1 MRSCGGAQKLYTPI
15 LGGDERARQSGG
27 GACRPRSKHR
37 CQEFRESE
45 SICAPTCCWRRG
57 RPASRRVVQGNKTAL
72 HVAAF
77 NGCAK
82 TVLALIRVGASLDA
96 ADNVSSRCNTPVWV
110 RTVPVTITVRY
121 RAQNKQTALQCAT
134 YKSQARVV
142 TALARLD
149 ALDKVRHAAACRRP
163 NPGTCRPSPPSPP
176 HHHRSHRPAEPS
188 HAPSICGAARPFQDR
203 AGAVG
208 GRGTVERA
216 GHGTC
221 AGSAATGHCGR

>member
-1 MRSCGGAQKLYTPI
+1 MALGAARGSVQRVRNYRASPESC
-15 LGGDERARQSGG
+15 R
-27 GACRPRSKHR
+27 
-37 CQEFRESE
+37 
-45 SICAPTCCWRRG
+45 
-57 RPASRRVVQGNKTAL
+57 
-72 HVAAF
+72 HVAA
-77 NGCAK
+77 CC
-82 TVLALIRVGASLDA
+82 A
-96 ADNVSSRCNTPVWV
+96 ADNVSSRRTTPVWV
-110 RTVPVTITVRY
+110 HTVPVTITVRY
-121 RAQNKQTALQCAT
+121 RAQNKQTVLYFAA

-142 TALARLD
+142 TALARLGATVD

-188 HAPSICGAARPFQDR
+188 HAPSLCGAARPFQDR

>member
-1 MRSCGGAQKLYTPI
+1 M
-15 LGGDERARQSGG
+15 
-27 GACRPRSKHR
+27 
-37 CQEFRESE
+37 
-45 SICAPTCCWRRG
+45 
-57 RPASRRVVQGNKTAL
+57 VQGNKTAL

-77 NGCAK
+77 NGFAK

-163 NPGTCRPSPPSPP
+163 NPGTCRPSPPHPLTTIVHTVLQNRVTP
-176 HHHRSHRPAEPS
+176 LHF
-188 HAPSICGAARPFQDR
+188 AAQQGHFKTVQALLE
-203 AGAVG
+203 AGARLNALDMV
-208 GRGTVERA
+208 RARAPLRRVTVDAKRCPCNAPASLRTWAALRA
-216 GHGTC
+216 VWPDSVAHGSR
-221 AGSAATGHCGR
+221 AS

>member
-1 MRSCGGAQKLYTPI
+1 M
-15 LGGDERARQSGG
+15 
-27 GACRPRSKHR
+27 
-37 CQEFRESE
+37 
-45 SICAPTCCWRRG
+45 
-57 RPASRRVVQGNKTAL
+57 VQGNKTAL

-121 RAQNKQTALQCAT
+121 RAQNQQTALHFAA

-163 NPGTCRPSPPSPP
+163 NPGTCRPSPPHPLTTIVHTALQNRVTP
-176 HHHRSHRPAEPS
+176 LDF
-188 HAPSICGAARPFQDR
+188 AAQQGHFKTVQALLE
-203 AGAVG
+203 AGA
-208 GRGTVERA
+208 RLNALDTVRA
-216 GHGTC
+216 RAPLRRVTVDAKRCPCNAPASLRTWAALRAVWPDSVAHGSRT
-221 AGSAATGHCGR
+221 S

>member
-1 MRSCGGAQKLYTPI
+1 M
-15 LGGDERARQSGG
+15 
-27 GACRPRSKHR
+27 
-37 CQEFRESE
+37 
-45 SICAPTCCWRRG
+45 
-57 RPASRRVVQGNKTAL
+57 VQGNKTAL

-77 NGCAK
+77 NGFAK

-163 NPGTCRPSPPSPP
+163 NPGTCRPSPPHPLTTIVHTVLQNRVTP
-176 HHHRSHRPAEPS
+176 LHF
-188 HAPSICGAARPFQDR
+188 AAQQGHFKTVQALLE
-203 AGAVG
+203 AGA
-208 GRGTVERA
+208 RLNALDTVRA
-216 GHGTC
+216 RAPLRRVTVDAKRCPCNAPASLRTC
-221 AGSAATGHCGR
+221 AALRAVWPDSLAHGSRAS